1 MFYTLA
7 RQGDLTPIQST
18 KEYFMNIPTKRYLRE
33 FIYSMIA
40 YVITLSLSLIALGSL
55 GDYPL
60 NPARIVVALA
70 PVVPV
75 ISMIFFFLRYL
86 NSIDEL
92 QQRIQLLA
100 IGFAAGTT
108 SLLTFSYGFLE
119 NVGFPPISLLWVFP
133 IMILLWGFGL
143 AVITQRYQ

>member
-1 MFYTLA
+1 M
-7 RQGDLTPIQST
+7 DH
-18 KEYFMNIPTKRYLRE
+18 PTKRYLRE

-40 YVITLSLSLIALGSL
+40 YIVTLSLSLIGLGFFN
-55 GDYPL
+55 DYPF

-75 ISMIFFFLRYL
+75 VFMIVAFLRYL

-108 SLLTFSYGFLE
+108 GMLTFSYGFLE
-119 NVGFPPISLLWVFP
+119 SVGFPPISLLWVFP
-133 IMILLWGFGL
+133 AMILLWGLGV
-143 AVITQRYQ
+143 AVISRRYG

>member
-1 MFYTLA
+1 
-7 RQGDLTPIQST
+7 
-18 KEYFMNIPTKRYLRE
+18 MNIPTKRYLRE

>member
-1 MFYTLA
+1 MDNA
-7 RQGDLTPIQST
+7 
-18 KEYFMNIPTKRYLRE
+18 TKRYLRE

-40 YVITLSLSLIALGSL
+40 YIITLSFSLIGFHFFA
-55 GDYPL
+55 DYTL
-60 NPARIVVALA
+60 NAARVIVALA
-70 PVVPV
+70 PVVP
-75 ISMIFFFLRYL
+75 IIFMILSFLKYL

-100 IGFAAGTT
+100 IGFAAGVT

-133 IMILLWGFGL
+133 VMILLWGLGL
-143 AVITQRYQ
+143 FFISRRYR